1 MKKLSKEEQ
10 LEVIRDWQSKMDPL
24 ISELESMIQAELDKL
39 TDEERKVILDEVA
52 RNNSKQ

>member
-39 TDEERKVILDEVA
+39 TDEERKVFLDEVA